1 MHKNELLAVLF
12 GPVGEEKL
20 EGKLECRHGLSSKS
34 IQHAKKIMF
43 DNLWLVDSILCLPDG
58 QVKFSEKIFQEIQIT
73 EKYMYC
79 NFGGASEIDFQA
91 RTSQTCSYSLPNGQ
105 ARTLVFFEDEK

>member
-34 IQHAKKIMF
+34 IQHAKKVMS
-43 DNLWLVDSILCLPDG
+43 DNLWLVDSILGLPVG

-73 EKYMYC
+73 EKYC

-91 RTSQTCSYSLPNGQ
+91 RTPQTCSYSLPNGQ